1 MHSPTNSLRFS
12 VWQNLIGK
20 ELRELIASRSFW
32 LMLLVVSAL
41 VGQAFITSVNLYAE
55 ASGAGGNP
63 AALSQGLSPLEGIA
77 VPTFGAYDLASL
89 LLFPFVVIRLFA
101 IEKESGALLLMLQAP
116 VSFLANVVAKGIALF
131 IAWVVALLPGLT
143 ALAMWKL
150 MNGHLYTPE
159 IVTLLL
165 GYLLRGIVTIGIG
178 AVAAALSA
186 SASSAAIIALTFTLA
201 TWVLDYIAAAR
212 GGIISVVANYTPWA
226 ALRVFE
232 RGELSASVIAVLLTS
247 SVGALLFVS
256 QWLRVG
262 VALASRLRFGA
273 LCALATVIVGSAAA
287 TLSASKDT
295 SENRRNS
302 FPAADEA
309 ALADIAQP
317 LVITV
322 YLAAEDPRLVDL
334 DRGVLAKLRRTMKH
348 VSIVYA
354 AKGRTGLFEQA
365 GDHYGEVWYALGDK
379 RVMSRSA
386 TEEIVLETIFDL
398 AGKKLPALIE
408 SVPYPGYPL
417 DAKPVAAPWVFFGAW
432 PLLICSLWFVLR
444 RHNTSRLQQGD

>member
-1 MHSPTNSLRFS
+1 MRSPTKAARFS
-12 VWQNLIGK
+12 VWRNLIGK
-20 ELRELIASRSFW
+20 ELRELVASRSFW
-32 LMLLVVSAL
+32 LLLLVVSAL

-55 ASGAGGNP
+55 ASGSGGNP

-89 LLFPFVVIRLFA
+89 LLFPFVVIRLFSS
-101 IEKESGALLLMLQAP
+101 EKESGALLLMLQAP
-116 VSFLANVVAKGIALF
+116 VSYLVNIFAKAIALF
-131 IAWVVALLPGLT
+131 TAWVVALLPGLT
-143 ALAMWKL
+143 ALALWKV

-165 GYLLRGIVTIGIG
+165 GYLLRGIITIGIG
-178 AVAAALSA
+178 SVAAALSA

-212 GGIISVVANYTPWA
+212 GGIIAVVANYTPWA

-232 RGELSASVIAVLLTS
+232 RGELSVSVMVVLFTS

-256 QWLRVG
+256 QWMRVG
-262 VALASRLRFGA
+262 VALASRMRIGA
-273 LCALATVIVGSAAA
+273 LCVFATVIVCAAGA
-287 TLSASKDT
+287 TLSVSDDT

-302 FPAADEA
+302 FSEADEA
-309 ALADIAQP
+309 ALASIEQP

-334 DRGVLAKLRRTMKH
+334 DRGVLSKLRRTMKH

-354 AKGRTGLFEQA
+354 AKGRTGLFEHA

-386 TEEIVLETIFDL
+386 TEEIVLESIYEL
-398 AGKKLPALIE
+398 AEKKPPTLAE

-417 DAKPVAAPWVFFGAW
+417 DARPIAAPWVFFGAW

-444 RHNTSRLQQGD
+444 RHDTSRLQQGD